1 MRMTL
6 IDSVAW
12 LGLLKVLSDRFC
24 WIKGEQAVTLIAQL
38 EMGDFQ
44 AVKQVRLV
52 LLFHQPRFQGDDFS
66 PIQQQLNGGRREVGQ
81 KEIGM
86 APPCEPVASPDIL
99 NNLIDQ
105 GRVVQSPI
113 KLTQH

>member
-1 MRMTL
+1 
-6 IDSVAW
+6 
-12 LGLLKVLSDRFC
+12 
-24 WIKGEQAVTLIAQL
+24 
-38 EMGDFQ
+38 MGDFQ

-52 LLFHQPRFQGDDFS
+52 LLFHQPRFQGYDFS
-66 PIQQQLNGGRREVGQ
+66 PIQQQLNGGRKEVGQ
-81 KEIGM
+81 KGIGL

-99 NNLIDQ
+99 NNLIDR